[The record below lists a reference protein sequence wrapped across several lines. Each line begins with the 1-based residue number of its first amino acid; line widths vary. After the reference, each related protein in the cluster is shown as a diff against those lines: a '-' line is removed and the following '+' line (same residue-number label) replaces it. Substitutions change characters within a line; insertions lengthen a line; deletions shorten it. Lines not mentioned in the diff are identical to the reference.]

1 MEGVEGDFLLHWKK
15 DTQREE
21 RTKQNRN
28 FTLHTLHKMNSS
40 LDITR
45 LEKVRRHG
53 VKITAR
59 CPACGAAG
67 NDRTGTHLF
76 INTESGKFGCAA
88 LPGDGEHRREI
99 FAIVGIKTERD
110 PAEERE
116 WRQNRVKT
124 AGEEMKRNRI
134 TAALLA
140 KRASI
145 IAAHPWTQAHVRAD
159 SPEQRIGRLHD
170 PRMFLAALFPADAV
184 IWTGAVNQSGMNH
197 AARWRTVEVWQD
209 APEHT
214 VGPMVS
220 PATWPPGTVSRST
233 ANVQGSPYTVLDFD
247 GFDGKAPGTPEEL
260 SEHIAASLAIVRW
273 MREALSWEL
282 AAILFTGSKS
292 IHAWFHTPPQDAL
305 ESLRH
310 TAPALGIDAGL
321 IGHPEHPCRVPGWA
335 HPKTGKRGRVLWLQR
350 HPSGGGVKSL

>member
-1 MEGVEGDFLLHWKK
+1 MIFYFIKK
-15 DTQREE
+15 NDTQREK
-21 RTKQNRN
+21 RKSKNPI
-28 FTLHTLHKMNSS
+28 FTRHTRHEMNSS

-67 NDRTGTHLF
+67 NDRSGTHLF

-99 FAIVGIKTERD
+99 FALVGIKTERD
-110 PAEERE
+110 PEAERE
-116 WRQNRVKT
+116 WRQNRVKM

-145 IAAHPWTQAHVRAD
+145 IAAHPWNEAQVRAD

-170 PRMFLAALFPADAV
+170 PRIFLAALFPPVAV
-184 IWTGAVNQSGMNH
+184 VWTGAVNQSGMNH
-197 AARWRTVEVWQD
+197 AARWQSVEAWQN

-220 PATWPPGTVSRST
+220 PATWTPGTMSRSA
-233 ANVQGSPYTVLDFD
+233 ANVLAAPYTVLDFD
-247 GFDGKAPGTPEEL
+247 GFDGKQPGTPGEL

-273 MREALSWEL
+273 MREALLWKL
-282 AAILFTGSKS
+282 AAVLFTGSKS
-292 IHAWFHTPPQDAL
+292 IHAWYHTPAPAAL

-321 IGHPEHPCRVPGWA
+321 IGRPEHPCRVPGWI
-335 HPKTGKRGRVLWLQR
+335 HPKTGKAARVLWLQL
-350 HPSGGGVKSL
+350 HPGGGSKV